1 MEKTKKQKAQS
12 FPGVPEGVKWEIKD
26 RLYTMTGIRK
36 PLVFSILSKHSA
48 KRPLL
53 WFDEKLGYNRELRYA
68 TNMASPFVDEQKGEA
83 TLGRIVFRNGKLFVD
98 KNDQCLQKLL
108 SLYHPML
115 NEKYSEYN
123 KVEEAV
129 DELAYLEYEL
139 EALNL
144 AKSIDIEDA
153 EAILRA
159 EIGSEVNNLTSKELK
174 RDVFLMARRNPSLFL
189 QLAQDE
195 NVELRN
201 FGAKCVESGLIKLS
215 ADQRVFTYPNDKK
228 LCTVPYDEHPYSALA
243 AFFKTDEGMEVYK
256 IFRKKLY

>member
-26 RLYTMTGIRK
+26 RLYTMTGVRK

-115 NEKYSEYN
+115 NQKYSEYN
-123 KVEEAV
+123 KIEEAV

-139 EALNL
+139 T
-144 AKSIDIEDA
+144 D
-153 EAILRA
+153 
-159 EIGSEVNNLTSKELK
+159 
-174 RDVFLMARRNPSLFL
+174 L
-189 QLAQDE
+189 Q
-195 NVELRN
+195 
-201 FGAKCVESGLIKLS
+201 I
-215 ADQRVFTYPNDKK
+215 
-228 LCTVPYDEHPYSALA
+228 
-243 AFFKTDEGMEVYK
+243 
-256 IFRKKLY
+256 RKGE